1 MTPPRSTAVLSSPD
15 STIEAPRGNLV
26 GSARSWGRATFRSI
40 RVRNYRLFFIGQAI
54 SLSGTWMQGVAQSLL
69 VLKLTGSGAALGVV
83 IALQFLPVLLL
94 APYGGVLA
102 DRFSKRRLLFFTQ
115 GSAAALALTLGA
127 LVATGAVRL
136 WMLYVLALLLGA
148 VNALDNPTRQAF
160 VHELVGVDT
169 LRNAVTLNSLEV
181 NLCRVIGPA
190 LAGVLIVT
198 VGLAPCFI
206 INGLSY
212 LAVLWCLWLMKGT
225 ALHRGE
231 LVVAA
236 KGQIREGFA
245 YVRKSPLILDVL
257 VMMAIVGTL
266 TYEFQVMLPLL
277 AKFTFHR
284 TDTIDAIQLTVL
296 VCATGV
302 GAVVGGLL
310 TAGRKSASLRG
321 LTLASLGFG
330 VSVIAVSLAPSMIV
344 AALLMVIVGGFSIVF
359 TSLTNT
365 ILQIESVPTMRGRVM
380 SLWSV
385 AFLGSTVIGAPI
397 IGWIGE
403 HIDPRWSM
411 ATGGI
416 AALVAAAVGLH
427 ALRAGR
433 HTTVPE
439 GEIGAP
445 AMTEKEDG
453 A

>member
-1 MTPPRSTAVLSSPD
+1 VTEPNGTVL
-15 STIEAPRGNLV
+15 APGV
-26 GSARSWGRATFRSI
+26 GPLRSARSWSRATFSSLRA
-40 RVRNYRLFFIGQAI
+40 RNYRLFFIGQAI

-69 VLKLTGSGAALGVV
+69 VLKLTGSGSALGVV
-83 IALQFLPVLLL
+83 IALQFTPVLFL

-102 DRFSKRRLLFFTQ
+102 DRFSKRKLLFFTQ
-115 GSAAALALTLGA
+115 GAAAVLALTLGT
-127 LVATGAVRL
+127 LVATGTIRL
-136 WMLYVLALLLGA
+136 WMLYVLALLLGT
-148 VNALDNPTRQAF
+148 VNSLDNPTRQSF
-160 VHELVGVDT
+160 VHELVGAET

-190 LAGVLIVT
+190 LAGVLIAT
-198 VGLAPCFI
+198 VGIASCFI
-206 INGLSY
+206 LNGLSY
-212 LAVLWCLWLMKGT
+212 FAVLWCLWLMTGR
-225 ALHRGE
+225 ALHRGK

-245 YVRKSPLILDVL
+245 YVRRNQLIFDVL
-257 VMMAIVGTL
+257 IIMAIVGTF

-277 AKFTFHR
+277 AKFTFH
-284 TDTIDAIQLTVL
+284 TNETHDAILLAELTG
-296 VCATGV
+296 ATGV

-310 TAGRKSASLRG
+310 TAGRRSASVRS

-330 VSVIAVSLAPSMIV
+330 LAVIAVSLSPTALV
-344 AALLMVIVGGFSIVF
+344 AVLLMVVVGGFSIAF

-365 ILQIESVPTMRGRVM
+365 ILQLESAPNMRGRVM

-385 AFLGSTVIGAPI
+385 AFLGSTVIGAPV

-403 HIDPRWSM
+403 HIDPRWSV

-416 AALVAAAVGLH
+416 AALVAAAVGLY

-433 HTTVPE
+433 HTTLPEVPVE
-439 GEIGAP
+439 VP
-445 AMTEKEDG
+445 SMTEKEDR

>member
-1 MTPPRSTAVLSSPD
+1 MSDADGALAAPQSGPR
-15 STIEAPRGNLV
+15 N
-26 GSARSWGRATFRSI
+26 SAGAWVRATFSSL

-54 SLSGTWMQGVAQSLL
+54 SLSGTWMQGVAQSWL
-69 VLKLTGSGAALGVV
+69 VLKLTDSGSALGVV
-83 IALQFLPVLLL
+83 VALQFLPVLLL

-102 DRFSKRRLLFFTQ
+102 DRFSKRRLLFVTQ
-115 GSAAALALTLGA
+115 GSAAALALALGA
-127 LVATGAVRL
+127 LVATGEIRL

-148 VNALDNPTRQAF
+148 VNALDNPTRQSF
-160 VHELVGVDT
+160 VHELVGAET

-190 LAGVLIVT
+190 LAGVLILK

-206 INGLSY
+206 LNGLSY
-212 LAVLWCLWLMKGT
+212 FAVLWCLWLMTGT
-225 ALHRGE
+225 ELHRDA
-231 LVVAA
+231 LVAPA

-245 YVRKSPLILDVL
+245 YVRRSPLILDVL

-277 AKFTFHR
+277 AKFTFNGN
-284 TDTIDAIQLTVL
+284 AAAYAVLTS
-296 VCATGV
+296 ATGV

-310 TAGRKSASLRG
+310 TAGRRKATVRG

-330 VSVIAVSLAPSMIV
+330 VAMIAVALSPTIV
-344 AALLMVIVGGFSIVF
+344 VAVLFMVVVGGFSIAF

-365 ILQIESVPTMRGRVM
+365 ILQIESAPTMRGRVM

-385 AFLGSTVIGAPI
+385 AFLGSTVIGAPV

-403 HIDPRWSM
+403 IANARWSV

-416 AALVAAAVGLH
+416 AALAAAGVGLY

-433 HTTVPE
+433 HTTLPE
-439 GEIGAP
+439 GEVGP
-445 AMTEKEDG
+445 PSMTEKEDR

>member
-1 MTPPRSTAVLSSPD
+1 MSSSDGTA
-15 STIEAPRGNLV
+15 IAPRRSPV
-26 GSARSWGRATFRSI
+26 GSARAWGRATFSSLK
-40 RVRNYRLFFIGQAI
+40 VRNYRLFFIGQAI
-54 SLSGTWMQGVAQSLL
+54 SLSGTWMQGVAQSWL
-69 VLKLTGSGAALGVV
+69 VLKLTGSGSALGVV

-102 DRFSKRRLLFFTQ
+102 DRYSKRKLLFFTQ
-115 GSAAALALTLGA
+115 ACAATLALTLGM

-136 WMLYVLALLLGA
+136 WMLYILALLLGA

-181 NLCRVIGPA
+181 NLCRVLGPA
-190 LAGVLIVT
+190 LADVLIVT
-198 VGLAPCFI
+198 VGLVPCFI
-206 INGLSY
+206 LNGLSY
-212 LAVLWCLWLMKGT
+212 LAVLWCLWLMTGT
-225 ALHRGE
+225 ALHRDE

-245 YVRKSPLILDVL
+245 YVRRNPLILDVL
-257 VMMAIVGTL
+257 IMMAIVGTL

-284 TDTIDAIQLTVL
+284 TYTIDVIQLTVL
-296 VCATGV
+296 QCATGV

-310 TAGRKSASLRG
+310 TAGRKNASLRG

-330 VSVIAVSLAPSMIV
+330 VSVIAVSFSPTIVV

-365 ILQIESVPTMRGRVM
+365 ILQIESAPTMRGRVM

-385 AFLGSTVIGAPI
+385 AFLGSTVVGAPI
-397 IGWIGE
+397 IGLIG
-403 HIDPRWSM
+403 DVSPRWSM
-411 ATGGI
+411 ATGGV
-416 AALVAAAVGLH
+416 AALVAAAVGLA

-433 HTTVPE
+433 HTTLPE
-439 GEIGAP
+439 GEIDEP
-445 AMTEKEDG
+445 SMTEKEDQ

>member
-1 MTPPRSTAVLSSPD
+1 MRA
-15 STIEAPRGNLV
+15 
-26 GSARSWGRATFRSI
+26 WGRATFSSLK
-40 RVRNYRLFFIGQAI
+40 VRNYRLFFIGQAI
-54 SLSGTWMQGVAQSLL
+54 SLSGTWMQGVAQSIL
-69 VLKLTGSGAALGVV
+69 VLNLTKSGSALGLV
-83 IALQFLPVLLL
+83 IALQFAPVLFL

-102 DRFSKRRLLFFTQ
+102 DRFSKRKLLFFTQ
-115 GSAAALALTLGA
+115 GAAAALALTLGA
-127 LVATGAVRL
+127 LVATGAIRL

-148 VNALDNPTRQAF
+148 VNSLDNPTRQTF
-160 VHELVGVDT
+160 VHELVGAET

-190 LAGVLIVT
+190 LAGVLIAT
-198 VGLAPCFI
+198 VGIAPCFI

-212 LAVLWCLWLMKGT
+212 FAVLWCLWLMTGDT
-225 ALHRGE
+225 LHRGK

-245 YVRKSPLILDVL
+245 YVRGNPLILDVL

-284 TDTIDAIQLTVL
+284 SFKEDAILLAFLTG
-296 VCATGV
+296 ATGV
-302 GAVVGGLL
+302 GAVIGGLL
-310 TAGRKSASLRG
+310 TAGRRSASVRS

-330 VSVIAVSLAPSMIV
+330 VSVIAVSVAPT
-344 AALLMVIVGGFSIVF
+344 MVWAVLGMVVVGGFSIMF

-365 ILQIESVPTMRGRVM
+365 ILQIESAPEMRGRVM
-380 SLWSV
+380 SLWSM

-403 HIDPRWSM
+403 HVDPRWSM

-416 AALVAAAVGLH
+416 AALVAAAVGLY
-427 ALRAGR
+427 ALRGGR
-433 HTTVPE
+433 HTTLPE
-439 GEIGAP
+439 GDVVEPI
-445 AMTEKEDG
+445 MTEKEDR